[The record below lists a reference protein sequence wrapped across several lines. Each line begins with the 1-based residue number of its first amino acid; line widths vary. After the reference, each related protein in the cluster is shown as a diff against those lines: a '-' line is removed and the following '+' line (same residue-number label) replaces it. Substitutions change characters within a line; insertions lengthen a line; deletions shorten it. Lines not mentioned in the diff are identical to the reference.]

1 MRLLLLFVAL
11 AVIVMVA
18 KRLWL
23 QPRRH
28 DRQQGKLSGRMVQ
41 CKHCG
46 VYLPEQEAHRSGDNW
61 YCSTE
66 HSREDRQR
74 D

>member
-1 MRLLLLFVAL
+1 MRLLLIFVAL
-11 AVIVMVA
+11 AVIVMVV

-23 QPRRH
+23 QPRRQ
-28 DRQQGKLSGRMVQ
+28 DRQQGKLSGKMVQ

-46 VYLPEQEAHRSGDNW
+46 VYLPEQEAIRSRDNW
-61 YCSTE
+61 YCSSE
-66 HSREDRQR
+66 HSRADRQQ